1 MDETIY
7 RKGVDIKLMNLAAV
21 SPRKERIAARFAK
34 ELLLNGGGYF
44 HNGNRYTI
52 KSKSV
57 GAGVYDVWAEV
68 VE

>member
-1 MDETIY
+1 MELKDTP
-7 RKGVDIKLMNLAAV
+7 RGVDTKLCNLAMT
-21 SPRKERIAARFAK
+21 SPRRDRVEARLAK
-34 ELLLNGGGYF
+34 VLLLYGGGYF

-57 GAGVYDVWAEV
+57 GAGIYDVWAEV